1 MSKAGEKPKRDQ
13 NDKRERPQRNKE
25 DHPHREYNDTNK
37 IMVTKLN
44 WKTTDEGLKEAF
56 SKFGDIEECVVFTDR
71 RTHKSRGMGV
81 VRFATEEAMKKSIEE
96 MNNKVRVFVVSDV

>member
-56 SKFGDIEECVVFTDR
+56 SKFGD
-71 RTHKSRGMGV
+71 H
-81 VRFATEEAMKKSIEE
+81 
-96 MNNKVRVFVVSDV
+96 